1 MPAYREVEI
10 KFRIQDLRALAVRL
24 KKAGFRHLTRRTLE
38 QNTLYDLPGMV
49 LRNRGELLRLR
60 KYGAAWILT
69 HKARAKYGRHK
80 SRVET
85 ETRINDGKK
94 LDGILRAIGFTPTF
108 VYEKFRAEWSDGR
121 GQVVIDET
129 PIGDFGE
136 IEGSARWIDATAKK
150 LGITHAQY
158 ITASYAGLF
167 QEWKSRTGSTA
178 NNMTF
183 KEARSNK
190 RRRN

>member
-10 KFRIQDLRALAVRL
+10 KFRIADIDAVTRQL

-38 QNTLYDLPGMV
+38 HNTLYDLPGMV

-69 HKARAKYGRHK
+69 HKARASYGRHK

-85 ETRINDGKK
+85 ETRIDDGRK
-94 LDGILRAIGFTPTF
+94 LDGILRALGFVPTF
-108 VYEKFRAEWSDGR
+108 VYEKFRSEWSDDH
-121 GQVVIDET
+121 GQVVLDET

-150 LGITHAQY
+150 LGVAHADY

-167 QEWKSRTGSTA
+167 EEWKLRSSSNA

-183 KEARSNK
+183 KDVRSGK
-190 RRRN
+190 QRRS